1 MANLTT
7 PSATTIQRVYH
18 QRVRFLYQGGVRAI
32 SFNIINAVLL
42 CSVYWFTLQ
51 PSYLVTWL
59 ILMTLVSIARMTH
72 TSLSLEKSWEFSS
85 DKSKLLEFRLGV
97 FVTGVVWGTGFA
109 IFSPELND
117 TYTLLF
123 LFTLAGMSAGA
134 FSSMASDRFTYLL
147 YILPMLIPAISI
159 SASQGNLLSLVM
171 TIMLILFTLM
181 LTVSHKLAAKT
192 FADGFEY
199 RFEHEDLVK
208 ELVKKN
214 DDLNSLNH
222 ELEKTQKELSRISL
236 SDELTQIPNR
246 RHFMR
251 VLKLEIKRARREHTP
266 LSAVMIDV
274 DYFKKFNDTY
284 GHLEGDQCLRM
295 IATVLRETLQRSSDF
310 LARYGGEEFVALL
323 PNTNQDSALIVAERM
338 RMAIFDA
345 DIEHRECALGRV
357 TISAGIASCSAV
369 NGCKN
374 WQTLIEL
381 ADRSLYQSKS
391 EGRNRVSAHDQNAVV
406 VPITPG
412 HTSLD

>member
-1 MANLTT
+1 
-7 PSATTIQRVYH
+7 
-18 QRVRFLYQGGVRAI
+18 
-32 SFNIINAVLL
+32 
-42 CSVYWFTLQ
+42 
-51 PSYLVTWL
+51 
-59 ILMTLVSIARMTH
+59 
-72 TSLSLEKSWEFSS
+72 
-85 DKSKLLEFRLGV
+85 
-97 FVTGVVWGTGFA
+97 
-109 IFSPELND
+109 
-117 TYTLLF
+117 
-123 LFTLAGMSAGA
+123 
-134 FSSMASDRFTYLL
+134 
-147 YILPMLIPAISI
+147 
-159 SASQGNLLSLVM
+159 
-171 TIMLILFTLM
+171 
-181 LTVSHKLAAKT
+181 TVSHKLAAKT

>member
-208 ELVKKN
+208 ELVTKN
-214 DDLNSLNH
+214 
-222 ELEKTQKELSRISL
+222 
-236 SDELTQIPNR
+236 
-246 RHFMR
+246 
-251 VLKLEIKRARREHTP
+251 
-266 LSAVMIDV
+266 
-274 DYFKKFNDTY
+274 
-284 GHLEGDQCLRM
+284 
-295 IATVLRETLQRSSDF
+295 
-310 LARYGGEEFVALL
+310 
-323 PNTNQDSALIVAERM
+323 
-338 RMAIFDA
+338 
-345 DIEHRECALGRV
+345 
-357 TISAGIASCSAV
+357 
-369 NGCKN
+369 
-374 WQTLIEL
+374 
-381 ADRSLYQSKS
+381 
-391 EGRNRVSAHDQNAVV
+391 
-406 VPITPG
+406 
-412 HTSLD
+412 